1 MPDTS
6 DMSDKP
12 VLIVE
17 RDPDDAFATLTMNR
31 PEKMNSL
38 NLDLLDAL
46 EGAVRDAAQDPEINA
61 LVLTGAGRAFTTGFD
76 LISDDFEMDTEAWRA
91 DMSDNCRRLRTIWAS
106 EIPIVAAVN
115 GYCLAAGLELMAC
128 CDLAIAAEDARLG
141 EPEVRHVSGP
151 PSLMLPWTVPIRH
164 VRWLMYT
171 GDMIDGREAE
181 RIHLVNRSV
190 PAEDLMAEARKLAR
204 KLARMPTPAIK
215 FAKASINHYQET
227 AGLTSSW
234 LYNVEA
240 IATLHASPQG
250 REWMRRLKEKPLG
263 EFLEEREAPFRDLD

>member
-1 MPDTS
+1 MAETAS
-6 DMSDKP
+6 DRP
-12 VLIVE
+12 VLKVE
-17 RDPDDAFATLTMNR
+17 RDADDGFVTLTLNR
-31 PEKMNSL
+31 PEKMNAL
-38 NLDLLDAL
+38 NLELLDAL
-46 EGAVRDAAQDPEINA
+46 DAAVRDAVRDPEINA
-61 LVLTGAGRAFTTGFD
+61 LILTGADRAFCTGFD
-76 LISDDFEMDTEAWRA
+76 LISDDYELDTEGWRA
-91 DMSDNCRRLRTIWAS
+91 DMSANCAYLRTIWDAD
-106 EIPIVAAVN
+106 IPIIAAVN
-115 GYCLAAGLELMAC
+115 GYALGAGLELMAC
-128 CDLAIAAEDARLG
+128 CDLAIASHDAMMG

-190 PAEDLMAEARKLAR
+190 PARELMSEAENLAR
-204 KLARMPTPAIK
+204 KLARMPKPAIK

-240 IATLHASPQG
+240 IATLHASESG
-250 REWMRRLKEKPLG
+250 RHWMRILKEKPLK
-263 EFLEEREAPFRDLD
+263 EFLALREAPFRDLD